1 MELYQLNIN
10 HQKLVYM
17 NLMFSIK
24 GNQLPVHHL
33 NFMLIKFKQVMLLPM
48 DLVLVMVFVM
58 NHVAFVLL
66 LKMLVLVVFLLPL
79 KVVQKLKYNVKIIKM
94 VHAMLLIGR

>member
-17 NLMFSIK
+17 NLMSSIK
-24 GNQLPVHHL
+24 DNLLLVHHL
-33 NFMLIKFKQVMLLPM
+33 NFMLIKFKQVMLLHM
-48 DLVLVMVFVM
+48 DLVLAMVFVM

-66 LKMLVLVVFLLPL
+66 QKMLVQVVCRLLL
-79 KVVQKLKYNVKIIKM
+79 KVVQKLKFNVKIIKM
-94 VHAMLLIGR
+94 VHAM

>member
-24 GNQLPVHHL
+24 VNQLLVHHL
-33 NFMLIKFKQVMLLPM
+33 NFMLIKFKQDMSQPM
-48 DLVLVMVFVM
+48 VLVLVMVFVM

-66 LKMLVLVVFLLPL
+66 QKMLVQVAFLL
-79 KVVQKLKYNVKIIKM
+79 Q
-94 VHAMLLIGR
+94 